1 MNMQQVG
8 HESLEAFVRTTQ
20 EVITGEPFDSIL
32 AASDSGQL
40 AAHITNIVYTT
51 LDLAP
56 PPTFVAPIF
65 RHVDKARTVIFDNS
79 QQADSF
85 LEWRGY
91 DFKKSLFTD
100 DEIWRGN
107 TLKGMLDLVMAL
119 NAQIADLTVIA
130 EDGGFVHD
138 DDIRGIPLRYIPPKP
153 RMQEIYNAFSY
164 AVPDKY
170 YWPLKQALADEPD
183 INHKQVMCTLLGL
196 PVKDRLQGMPFFSTR
211 LLGKAAT
218 SLVDFTSHQRAFC
231 GWLSQTVQ
239 GYMNE

>member
-1 MNMQQVG
+1 MNMQRVG

-20 EVITGEPFDSIL
+20 EVITEEHFDSIL

-40 AAHITNIVYTT
+40 AAHITNIVYTA

-56 PPTFVAPIF
+56 PPAFVAPIF

-85 LEWRGY
+85 PEWRGY

-107 TLKGMLDLVMAL
+107 TLNGMLDLVMAL
-119 NAQIADLTVIA
+119 NVQIADLTVIA

-138 DDIRGIPLRYIPPKP
+138 DNIRGIPLRYISPKP
-153 RMQEIYNAFSY
+153 RVQEIYNAFSY
-164 AVPDKY
+164 TVPDEY
-170 YWPLKQALADEPD
+170 YRPLKQALADEPD

-196 PVKDRLQGMPFFSTR
+196 PVKDRLHDMPYFSLR
-211 LLGKAAT
+211 LLGKVAT
-218 SLVDFTSHQRAFC
+218 NLPDFASYQQAFN
-231 GWLSQTVQ
+231 GWLDQTVQ
-239 GYMNE
+239 QYMHD